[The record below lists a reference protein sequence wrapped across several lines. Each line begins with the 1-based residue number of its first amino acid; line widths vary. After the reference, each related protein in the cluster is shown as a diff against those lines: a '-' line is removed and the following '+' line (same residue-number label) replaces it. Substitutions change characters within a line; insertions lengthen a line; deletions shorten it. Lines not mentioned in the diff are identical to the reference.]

1 MKTTKIGLLSFYI
14 ALYDNLFSAKRRK
27 PLEDFYTALKE
38 SLQRRGLEVITA
50 PVCRLEKEF
59 KAAVHKMERADV
71 DAIVTL
77 HLAYSPSLESIE
89 ALAAS
94 RLPVIVLDTTPDF
107 EFGPMQ
113 QPPRIMFNHGIHGVQ
128 DLCNLLVRRHKPFV
142 IEAGHWK
149 KSDVLERIKQAA
161 LAARMTKAIRN
172 ARVGQ
177 IGGAFKGMGDFVV
190 PPAVMKRDLGI
201 SVIKWNP
208 AYSSTKSAA
217 RDDAVGKEM
226 HAHRMLYRISPKAT
240 DAHRRS
246 VKTGLMVRRWIEEN
260 KLTAFTANFLDV
272 TPALGLPTM
281 PFLEASLGMARG
293 IGYAGE
299 GDILTAAL
307 VGALA
312 TVFPQ
317 TTFTEMFC
325 PDWKGNRIFLSHM
338 GEVNIDLLAGK
349 PELVEYDFVFGKLP
363 NPVKPAGCLR
373 SGRAVWVN
381 LAPIMQGKMADSKFR
396 LIVSPVKME
405 EGGRKD
411 RFGGAV
417 RGWMRPV
424 MPVADFLEAYSR
436 AGGTHHAALVYGDAL
451 QAVCNLS
458 TFMGWETV
466 VIER

>member
-1 MKTTKIGLLSFYI
+1 MKTKIGLLPFYI
-14 ALYDNLFSAKRRK
+14 KLYDDLFPVERRK
-27 PLEDFYTALKE
+27 PLDDFYAALKE
-38 SLQRRGLEVITA
+38 SFQRKGLEVVTA

-59 KAAVHKMERADV
+59 KAAVQKMERADV

-77 HLAYSPSLESIE
+77 HLAYSPSLES
-89 ALAAS
+89 AAVLART

-107 EFGPMQ
+107 EFSPMQ
-113 QPPRIMFNHGIHGVQ
+113 KTPRTMFNHGIHGVQ
-128 DLCNLLVRRHKPFV
+128 DLCNLLIRRHKPFV

-149 KSDVLERIKQAA
+149 KSDVLERVKQAA
-161 LAARMTKAIRN
+161 LAARMAKAIRN

-190 PPAVMKRDLGI
+190 PPSVMKRALGI
-201 SVIKWNP
+201 SVVKWNP
-208 AYSSTKSAA
+208 IYSSTKSTARAA
-217 RDDAVGKEM
+217 AVGKEM
-226 HAHRMLYRISPKAT
+226 REQRMLYRIQPEAT

-246 VKTGLMVRRWIEEN
+246 VKTGMAIRRWIEEN

-299 GDILTAAL
+299 GDTLTAAL

-381 LAPIMQGKMADSKFR
+381 LAPVMEGKFR

-405 EGGRKD
+405 DGGKKD

-417 RGWMRPV
+417 HGWMRPA

-436 AGGTHHAALVYGDAL
+436 SGGTHHAALVYGNAL
-451 QAVCNLS
+451 KAVCNFS

-466 VIER
+466 VI

>member
-1 MKTTKIGLLSFYI
+1 MKTTKIGLLPFYV
-14 ALYDNLFSAKRRK
+14 ALYDDLFSVARRK
-27 PLEDFYTALKE
+27 PLEDFYSALRE
-38 SLQRRGLEVITA
+38 SLQRRGLEVVTA

-59 KAAVHKMERADV
+59 KVAVQKMERADV

-107 EFGPMQ
+107 EFGPRQ
-113 QPPRIMFNHGIHGVQ
+113 KPARIMFNHGIHGVQ

-161 LAARMTKAIRN
+161 LAARMAKAIRQ

-177 IGGAFKGMGDFVV
+177 IGGAFKGMGDFAV
-190 PPAVMKRDLGI
+190 PPAIMQRDLGI
-201 SVIKWNP
+201 RVVKWNP
-208 AYSSTKSAA
+208 EFSSAKSAA

-226 HAHRMLYRISPKAT
+226 RAHRIRYRIQPKAT

-246 VKTGLMVRRWIEEN
+246 VKTGLAVRRWIEEN

-272 TPALGLPTM
+272 TPAFGLPTM

-299 GDILTAAL
+299 GDTLTAAL

-373 SGRAVWVN
+373 SGKAVWVN
-381 LAPIMQGKMADSKFR
+381 LAPIMEGKMAEGKYR
-396 LIVSPVKME
+396 LIVAPVKME
-405 EGGRKD
+405 EGDRKD

-417 RGWMRPV
+417 RGWMRPA

-436 AGGTHHAALVYGDAL
+436 VGGTHHAALIYGDAL
-451 QAVCNLS
+451 AVVAG
-458 TFMGWETV
+458 FGEMMGWETV
-466 VIER
+466 VIK